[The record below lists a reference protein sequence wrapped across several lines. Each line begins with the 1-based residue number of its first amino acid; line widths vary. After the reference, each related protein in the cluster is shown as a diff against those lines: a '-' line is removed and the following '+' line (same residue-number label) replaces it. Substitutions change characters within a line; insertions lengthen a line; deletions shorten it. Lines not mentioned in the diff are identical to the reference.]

1 MPYCSIEEAWKET
14 LIDSNANSSP
24 NISLVTRAQSDMNN
38 VTAANKEDSTSIP
51 VIEYSEYSKSDS
63 DRKIQNI
70 LKENIILKSRVAHLD
85 SQSKTIK
92 NKYLINLFIYM
103 FTGVIILLLLDNL
116 PKYNMHSMRNPYQ

>member
-63 DRKIQNI
+63 DRKIQHI